1 MQVSTRHIGDVTVV
15 DVDGRMTRNE
25 GFGCVRKHVVELLD
39 EGHLRFVLNLSQVPY
54 MDTTYVGELV
64 STYISIRN
72 AGGTLKLAGVLKR
85 ISDLLAIAKL
95 DTVFELFDTER
106 AALESF
112 ASS

>member
-25 GFGCVRKHVVELLD
+25 GFGCVRQRVVELLD

>member
-1 MQVSTRHIGDVTVV
+1 MQVKTRHIGDITVI

-25 GFGCVRKHVVELLD
+25 GFGCVRERVGELLD
-39 EGHLRFVLNLSQVPY
+39 EGHRQFVLNLSQVPY

-64 STYISIRN
+64 STYISVRN
-72 AGGTLKLAGVLKR
+72 AGGILKLAGVLKR

-95 DTVFELFDTER
+95 DTVFELFDTEPD
-106 AALESF
+106 ALKSF